1 MPLSAYNMYFAEKDT
16 KKVSTYARWY
26 SYLRFFLSLNSRG
39 MLHNWEL
46 GEQVHFLH
54 TQNLAGHILSENHA
68 FNSKSVLHTSCCT
81 DPCFP
86 GPVRARQCMPAYIV
100 NWGNN
105 FPQETLHDG
114 LCFSRRVFFCTFLRW
129 NYIVALYGPR

>member
-1 MPLSAYNMYFAEKDT
+1 
-16 KKVSTYARWY
+16 
-26 SYLRFFLSLNSRG
+26 

-105 FPQETLHDG
+105 FPQETRLLG
-114 LCFSRRVFFCTFLRW
+114 RNYFSGTELKKYR
-129 NYIVALYGPR
+129 N